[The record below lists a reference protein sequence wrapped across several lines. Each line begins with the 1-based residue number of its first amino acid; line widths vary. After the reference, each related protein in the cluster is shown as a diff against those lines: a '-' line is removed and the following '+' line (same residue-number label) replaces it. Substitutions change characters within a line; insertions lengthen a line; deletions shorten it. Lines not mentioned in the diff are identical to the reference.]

1 MSIESILQPLSL
13 FFEVLVLLL
22 GIGLAV
28 ARKKVYGW
36 GIALTFGLYVIYDAT
51 RFFSIPLPPDI
62 LGIIFFVA
70 SLSIL
75 WAVWTLWK
83 EGSSGGLSP

>member
-13 FFEVLVLLL
+13 FFEVLVFIL

-36 GIALTFGLYVIYDAT
+36 GIALTFGLYVVYDAT
-51 RFFSIPLPPDI
+51 RFFGIGVSSDI

-70 SLSIL
+70 SLSVL

-83 EGSSGGLSP
+83 EGS

>member
-13 FFEVLVLLL
+13 FFEVLVFIL

-28 ARKKVYGW
+28 ARNKIYGW
-36 GIALTFGLYVIYDAT
+36 GIAFTFGLYVIYDAT
-51 RFFSIPLPPDI
+51 RFFGVPLSPDI
-62 LGIIFFVA
+62 LGIVFFLA

-75 WAVWTLWK
+75 WAVWNLWK
-83 EGSSGGLSP
+83 EGS